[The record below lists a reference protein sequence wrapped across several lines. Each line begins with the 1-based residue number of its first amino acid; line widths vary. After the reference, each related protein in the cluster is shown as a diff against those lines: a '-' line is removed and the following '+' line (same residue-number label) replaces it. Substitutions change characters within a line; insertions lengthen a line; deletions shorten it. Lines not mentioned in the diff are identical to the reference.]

1 MAAKSITIENTL
13 TAIKTG
19 VIPGCFTTDL
29 KQFIFPTIRYTNER
43 KDLLEWS
50 IEIKLKKGDR
60 YVSIDE
66 KMLDIPS
73 FKMDNSYTV
82 EININSQQVGGK
94 IRKSVP
100 TVVTTGKNIGK
111 KNETNVLTQAFRDAL
126 SLYNK
131 HIKKTSVGT
140 SDEKPPP
147 MLIQWLGDS
156 KSAILTPDDFKEGIT
171 VQRKYNGVRYV
182 TYMNINGDIVQYSRT
197 GSDYH
202 PAEYLNKELKIVL
215 SNVPEFSIGKYGIKN
230 QEELNAYKYSKPY
243 LDGEL
248 YLHGHSLSY
257 ISGQARKESDKDE
270 LDYYIFDVFFPY
282 AISEGYHMLSK
293 YRQQYLD
300 DIILKYL
307 HANVS
312 HVKSVQKYTAR
323 SMEDI
328 NRLAEMFIKDGYE
341 GAVARKDNKEYKY
354 SFNNY
359 HSSNVLKIKPIYSN
373 EFKVVGF
380 TEGKKGK
387 DVGKIIWL
395 CEVENPKD
403 PNDATFT
410 VVPNLSLQER
420 EILFKCLSQM
430 VNKKQTRFDRDIK
443 GLPLTLEYSEISQKT
458 GKPLQAKAIAFRTYE
473 SEIDPIKKVFKDCG
487 IL

>member
-1 MAAKSITIENTL
+1 MASKSITIENTL
-13 TAIKTG
+13 NAIKTG
-19 VIPGCFTTDL
+19 VIPGCFATDF
-29 KQFIFPTIRYTNER
+29 KKFIFPTIRYSNER

-50 IEIKLKKGDR
+50 IEIRLKKDDK
-60 YVSIDE
+60 YVAIDD

-73 FKMDNSYTV
+73 FKLDDAFSGEITV
-82 EININSQQVGGK
+82 NSQQVGGK
-94 IRKSVP
+94 IRKAVP
-100 TVVTTGKNIGK
+100 TIVTTGKNIGK
-111 KNETNVLTQAFRDAL
+111 KNETNVITQAFRDAL

-131 HIKKTSVGT
+131 QIKKTSVGS

-147 MLIQWLGDS
+147 MLIQWLNDS
-156 KSAILTPDDFKEGIT
+156 KSATLTQDDFKEGIT
-171 VQRKYNGVRYV
+171 VQKKYNGVRYV
-182 TYMNINGDIVQYSRT
+182 TFMNINGNIVQYSRT

-202 PAEYLNKELKIVL
+202 PAEYLNKELIKVL
-215 SNVPEFSIGKYGIKN
+215 SNVPEFALGKYGIKS
-230 QEELNAYKYSKPY
+230 QEELEAYKYSKPY

-248 YLHGHSLSY
+248 YLHGKSLSY

-270 LDYYIFDVFFPY
+270 LNYHIFDIFFPY
-282 AISEGYHMLSK
+282 AISEGYNMASR

-300 DIILKYL
+300 DLFDKKQDIKYIKRVE
-307 HANVS
+307 NFK
-312 HVKSVQKYTAR
+312 VKNLDELNS
-323 SMEDI
+323 
-328 NRLAEMFIKDGYE
+328 LAESFIKNGFE
-341 GAVARKDNKEYKY
+341 GAIARKDNKEYKY

-359 HSSNVLKIKPIYSN
+359 HSSNVIKIKPIYSN

-403 PNDATFT
+403 PNDSTFT
-410 VVPNLSLQER
+410 VVPNLSLQDR
-420 EILFKCLSQM
+420 ESLFKCLSQM
-430 VNKKQTRFDRDIK
+430 VNKKQNRFEKYIK

-473 SEIDPIKKVFKDCG
+473 LEEDPIKKVFKDCG
-487 IL
+487 II

>member
-1 MAAKSITIENTL
+1 MASKSITIENTL
-13 TAIKTG
+13 LSIKTG
-19 VIPGCFTTDL
+19 VIPGCFSSDL
-29 KQFIFPTIRYTNER
+29 KKFIFPTIRYTNER

-50 IEIKLKKGDR
+50 IELSLKKGDK
-60 YVSIDE
+60 YVAIDE

-73 FKMDNSYTV
+73 FKLDESYSSEIIVNSR
-82 EININSQQVGGK
+82 QVGGK
-94 IRKSVP
+94 IRKAVP
-100 TVVTTGKNIGK
+100 TIVTTGKNIGK

-131 HIKKTSVGT
+131 HMKKTSVGS

-147 MLIQWLGDS
+147 MLIQWLNDS
-156 KSAILTPDDFKEGIT
+156 KTAILTPNDFKEGIT

-182 TYMNINGDIVQYSRT
+182 TFMNINGEIVQYSRT

-202 PAEYLNKELKIVL
+202 PADYLNKELVTIL
-215 SNVPEFSIGKYGIKN
+215 SKLPELSIGKYGIKT
-230 QEELNAYKYSKPY
+230 QEELEAYKYSKPY

-248 YLHGHSLSY
+248 YLHGRSLSY
-257 ISGQARKESDKDE
+257 ISGQARKESDKEE
-270 LDYYIFDVFFPY
+270 LNYHVFDVFFPY
-282 AISEGYHMLSK
+282 AISEGYNMESR

-300 DIILKYL
+300 DIYGKKDLPHIKRVENFKVHSLDEL
-307 HANVS
+307 NS
-312 HVKSVQKYTAR
+312 
-323 SMEDI
+323 
-328 NRLAEMFIKDGYE
+328 LAESFIKNGYE
-341 GAVARKDNKEYKY
+341 GAIARKDNKEYKY

-359 HSSNVLKIKPIYSN
+359 HSSNVLKIKPVYSN

-387 DVGKIIWL
+387 DAGKIIWL

-403 PNDATFT
+403 PNDAIFT

-420 EILFKCLSQM
+420 ETLFNCLSQM
-430 VNKKQTRFDRDIK
+430 VNKKQTRFERDIK

-473 SEIDPIKKVFKDCG
+473 SGIDPIKKVFKECG
-487 IL
+487 II

>member
-1 MAAKSITIENTL
+1 MASKSINIENTL
-13 TAIKTG
+13 LSIKTG
-19 VIPGCFTTDL
+19 IIPGYFSSDF
-29 KQFIFPTIRYTNER
+29 KIFVFPTIRYTNER

-50 IEIKLKKGDR
+50 IELKLKKNDK

-66 KMLDIPS
+66 KMLDYPS
-73 FKMDNSYTV
+73 FKLDEFYIA
-82 EININSQQVGGK
+82 EITINSQQVGGK
-94 IRKSVP
+94 IRKVVP
-100 TVVTTGKNIGK
+100 TIVTTGKNIGK

-131 HIKKTSVGT
+131 HMKKTSVGS

-147 MLIQWLGDS
+147 MLIQWLNDS
-156 KSAILTPDDFKEGIT
+156 KSAILTSDDFKEGIT

-182 TYMNINGDIVQYSRT
+182 TFMNINKNIVQYSRT
-197 GSDYH
+197 GSDYY
-202 PAEYLNKELKIVL
+202 PAEYLTHELVTIL
-215 SNVPEFSIGKYGIKN
+215 SKLPELSIGKYGIKT
-230 QEELNAYKYSKPY
+230 QEELEVYQYSMPY

-248 YLHGHSLSY
+248 YLHGRSLSY
-257 ISGQARKESDKDE
+257 ISGQARKESDKGE
-270 LDYYIFDVFFPY
+270 LNYHVFDVFFPY
-282 AISEGYHMLSK
+282 AISEGYNMISK

-300 DIILKYL
+300 DICNKKKLMY
-307 HANVS
+307 
-312 HVKSVQKYTAR
+312 VKRVENFRVNSLDELNTL
-323 SMEDI
+323 SES
-328 NRLAEMFIKDGYE
+328 FIKDGYE
-341 GAVARKDNKEYKY
+341 GAIARRDNKEYKY

-403 PNDATFT
+403 PNDSIFT
-410 VVPNLSLQER
+410 VVPNLPLQER
-420 EILFKCLSQM
+420 EALFNCLSQM
-430 VNKKQTRFDRDIK
+430 VNKKQSRFDRDIK

-473 SEIDPIKKVFKDCG
+473 SGIDPIKKVFKDCG
-487 IL
+487 II

>member
-1 MAAKSITIENTL
+1 MAAKSINIENTL
-13 TAIKTG
+13 LSIKTG
-19 VIPGCFTTDL
+19 IIPGSFSSDC
-29 KQFIFPTIRYTNER
+29 KKFIFPTIRYTNER

-50 IEIKLKKGDR
+50 IELRLKKNDK
-60 YVSIDE
+60 YVLIDE
-66 KMLDIPS
+66 KMLDCPS
-73 FKMDNSYTV
+73 FKLDDSYVAEITV
-82 EININSQQVGGK
+82 NSQQVGGK
-94 IRKSVP
+94 IRKAVP
-100 TVVTTGKNIGK
+100 TIITTGKNIGK

-131 HIKKTSVGT
+131 HMKKTSVGS

-147 MLIQWLGDS
+147 MLIQWLNDS
-156 KSAILTPDDFKEGIT
+156 KSAILTPNDFKEGIT

-182 TYMNINGDIVQYSRT
+182 TFMNINGHIVQYSRT

-202 PAEYLNKELKIVL
+202 PAEYLTNELVTVL
-215 SNVPEFSIGKYGIKN
+215 SKLPELSIGKYGIKT
-230 QEELNAYKYSKPY
+230 QEELEAYKYSVPY

-248 YLHGHSLSY
+248 YLHGRSLSY

-270 LDYYIFDVFFPY
+270 LNYHVFDVFFPY
-282 AISEGYHMLSK
+282 AISEGYNMVSK

-300 DIILKYL
+300 DLYNGKEIKHIKRVENFKVNSLDEL
-307 HANVS
+307 N
-312 HVKSVQKYTAR
+312 T
-323 SMEDI
+323 
-328 NRLAEMFIKDGYE
+328 LAEAFIKDGYE
-341 GAVARKDNKEYKY
+341 GAIARKDNKEYKY

-359 HSSNVLKIKPIYSN
+359 HSSNVLKIKPVYSN

-395 CEVENPKD
+395 CEVENPID
-403 PNDATFT
+403 PNDSIFT

-420 EILFKCLSQM
+420 ETLFKCLSQM

-473 SEIDPIKKVFKDCG
+473 SGIDPIKKVFKDCG
-487 IL
+487 II